1 MSGKEIFD
9 YYQSAALKNGFGSDE
24 FLYGNVLFEALRIEG
39 EEKLF
44 KMLEEARTSGKRIDL
59 DYSDIQKSGSMEP
72 DMVIMV

>member
-9 YYQSAALKNGFGSDE
+9 YYQSAALKNGFGSAE